1 MIRLTRHHF
10 TICQHS
16 IFTMSTFI
24 IHVGG
29 EKHYCVKFGFIVYF
43 NWNMDFKK
51 REYVVYSYLAS
62 YTDAED

>member
-1 MIRLTRHHF
+1 
-10 TICQHS
+10 
-16 IFTMSTFI
+16 
-24 IHVGG
+24 
-29 EKHYCVKFGFIVYF
+29 VKFGFIVYF